1 METQLLITD
10 QFYND
15 VDAVRE
21 FALQQDFSVKGNYPG
36 NRTIS
41 FLNDSINVKLVALKL
56 IVISKKSA
64 DFPYLELFHRE
75 INIVFNKEPLEPI
88 NNSITVIANIFC
100 FYFCYSSEL

>member
-21 FALQQDFSVKGNYPG
+21 FALQQDFSITGNYPG

-41 FLNDSINVKLVALKL
+41 FLNDSLKETLVS
-56 IVISKKSA
+56 II
-64 DFPYLELFHRE
+64 
-75 INIVFNKEPLEPI
+75 EPHAGK
-88 NNSITVIANIFC
+88 VM
-100 FYFCYSSEL
+100 